1 MIAAALPSFLS
12 HLIGQMDQLL
22 HREQAAAAI
31 DQSNDA
37 LVQFSPPRRRQGA
50 VATGMD
56 LGDEKK
62 AGLIDAARQ
71 NRTQDLL
78 VKSQLA
84 VEIGAVDTQLAPDRL
99 KIPLGGGPAG
109 GGTHRIPE
117 GARAAQALPIA
128 ATSAAK
134 SVWATSMPS
143 PRVKR
148 LKRRTWMFSPVL
160 PAACF
165 TSSATV
171 IAVSRM

>member
-1 MIAAALPSFLS
+1 MITAALPSFFS

-22 HREQAAAAI
+22 HREQAAAAV

-37 LVQFSPPRRRQGA
+37 LVEFSPPRRRQGA

-56 LGDEKK
+56 LGDQMK
-62 AGLIDAARQ
+62 AGLIYAAGQ
-71 NRTQDLL
+71 NRTQNLL
-78 VKSQLA
+78 VQSQLA
-84 VEIGAVDTQLAPDRL
+84 IEIGTRLMELAPDRL
-99 KIPLGGGPAG
+99 KIPLRGGPAG

-134 SVWATSMPS
+134 SLLATSMPS